1 MVTKK
6 PSGTFLI
13 RYKRMSNGKVINDS
27 GGFINIRAKTLKDV
41 KKYSKD
47 KKVKII
53 SAKKNY
59 L

>member
-13 RYKRMSNGKVINDS
+13 RYKRMFNGKVINDS